1 MIGIAAVTDETMNQ
15 SMCDIDFGR
24 TFLRFT
30 STRVEH
36 TPRLRID
43 AVCTLTPAT
52 GPARTYFLTCTCVGE
67 RMYAATD
74 LIHDPVSEF
83 NLVAEPGVEFLMIKR
98 HACAEHDVISAH
110 RLGET
115 MPTHDGKGAAVVEL
129 DVTVAR
135 HNRMTRVDGY
145 RTFRDALFANRP
157 VNGRTTYTDD
167 DGSTRVVMEY
177 PAGTVN
183 VAHDREAW
191 QVDAGPVLMP
201 VRGGPCRLDVERFG
215 QAFLVYNRWDYAE
228 TVSRGAAGAAGGSP
242 GQTRFYNL
250 RRNLHCCNELFSSAP
265 DPGHAKQGAIA
276 K

>member
-1 MIGIAAVTDETMNQ
+1 MD
-15 SMCDIDFGR
+15 MCNIDFGR

-43 AVCTLTPAT
+43 AACTLAPAD
-52 GPARTYFLTCTCVGE
+52 GPLRTYFLTCTCIGE
-67 RMYAATD
+67 RMYVPVD

-98 HACAEHDVISAH
+98 HACAEHDVRSAH

-115 MPTHDGKGAAVVEL
+115 MPTHDGKGAAVVKL

-135 HNRMTRVDGY
+135 HPQMTTVDRY
-145 RTFRDALFANRP
+145 QTFHDALLGDRP
-157 VNGRTTYTDD
+157 MNGRTTYTDD
-167 DGSTRVVMEY
+167 DGSTQVIMEY
-177 PAGTVN
+177 PACTVN

-201 VRGGPCRLDVERFG
+201 VHDDPRRLDVERFD

-228 TVSRGAAGAAGGSP
+228 TVIRCPVATASVP
-242 GQTRFYNL
+242 GTFAQTRFYNL
-250 RRNLHCCNELFSSAP
+250 RRNLHCQNELFVAE
-265 DPGHAKQGAIA
+265 
-276 K
+276 